1 MKLNDRSSLV
11 LVLLVSM
18 FVSAGVAGAQQSFP
32 TQALTPSLDDIKNT
46 APFSGFGDA
55 VAIEG
60 RTLMVGIP
68 LYMPQLD
75 GPGNVGRVGIF
86 TFDPRARAWTRTGS
100 IDLSPEDASQ
110 GSLFGAAVALGGDQA
125 AIGSLGAVRIY
136 NRVGSEW
143 KYATKISSGLPN
155 VTIQPALAFQ
165 HHILAVSAT
174 EISLNPDGS
183 QHVFGRIYIYRIDHQ
198 GQAQLLTRLPEKEAG
213 GGLGGHLALDGDTL
227 AVTGSPDTA
236 HAPEASGAVFIYSG
250 HGHRWVLRQTLLG
263 SPSAGGYGNAVA
275 LKRRILVVGAPLE
288 DFVPD
293 GLSGILSEGAAYVY
307 QLRHGKWVQTQ
318 KLEPAVDGHVGEEY
332 AGFGWSAGLGGRFA
346 AFGSPFPTDAFQTTL
361 GQTQVYRWDGDQFV
375 FSQEVSRASANALAM
390 NAHHV
395 VAGTDAF
402 VHAPINYVTVID
414 LEPKASDPDTQE
426 DDQLEDDE

>member
-1 MKLNDRSSLV
+1 VLEARRAQNRAAPRSRDHTIK
-11 LVLLVSM
+11 
-18 FVSAGVAGAQQSFP
+18 P
-32 TQALTPSLDDIKNT
+32 RTPIVTKS
-46 APFSGFGDA
+46 
-55 VAIEG
+55 
-60 RTLMVGIP
+60 
-68 LYMPQLD
+68 
-75 GPGNVGRVGIF
+75 
-86 TFDPRARAWTRTGS
+86 
-100 IDLSPEDASQ
+100 
-110 GSLFGAAVALGGDQA
+110 A
-125 AIGSLGAVRIY
+125 AIAKY
-136 NRVGSEW
+136 QRVS
-143 KYATKISSGLPN
+143 
-155 VTIQPALAFQ
+155 
-165 HHILAVSAT
+165 
-174 EISLNPDGS
+174 
-183 QHVFGRIYIYRIDHQ
+183 
-198 GQAQLLTRLPEKEAG
+198 
-213 GGLGGHLALDGDTL
+213 
-227 AVTGSPDTA
+227 TA
-236 HAPEASGAVFIYSG
+236 INM
-250 HGHRWVLRQTLLG
+250 G